1 MSEAPSMTETVPL
14 VIYGNGIL
22 ADLLLAVMEGS
33 PRFRPCAVTADA
45 PYVSGTTFRGLP
57 LLALEDAVDRYPPA
71 RFEMMV
77 AVGYRRMRTRREVFA
92 RAKSHGYRI
101 PSFVAPGA
109 RVYPDLEMG
118 EGNIVFDN
126 VYLGPGGRMGSNN
139 VIRPQTYVGHGFR
152 IGDHVFVGP
161 RVAIGGRCRVGTL
174 SFVGLGS
181 TVIGG
186 VTVAEETLVGA
197 AALVL
202 HDTEPCG
209 AYLGHPAR
217 KVREHA
223 ADGVV
228 IPR

>member
-1 MSEAPSMTETVPL
+1 MAETVPL
-14 VIYGNGIL
+14 VVYGNGVL
-22 ADLLLAVMEGS
+22 ADLLLAVMEGA

-71 RFEMMV
+71 RFGMIV
-77 AVGYRRMRTRREVFA
+77 AVGYHRMRARREVFT
-92 RAKSHGYRI
+92 RAKSHGYRL

-109 RVYPDLEMG
+109 RVFPDLEMG
-118 EGNIVFDN
+118 EGNIVFDD

-139 VIRPQTYVGHGFR
+139 VIRPQSYVGHGFR

-161 RVAIGGRCRVGTL
+161 RAAIGGGCRIGPL

-186 VTVAEETLVGA
+186 VTLAEETLVGA

-202 HDTEPCG
+202 RDTEPCS
-209 AYLGHPAR
+209 AYVGHPAR
-217 KVREHA
+217 KVSEHA
-223 ADGVV
+223 AEGVV
-228 IPR
+228 IAR